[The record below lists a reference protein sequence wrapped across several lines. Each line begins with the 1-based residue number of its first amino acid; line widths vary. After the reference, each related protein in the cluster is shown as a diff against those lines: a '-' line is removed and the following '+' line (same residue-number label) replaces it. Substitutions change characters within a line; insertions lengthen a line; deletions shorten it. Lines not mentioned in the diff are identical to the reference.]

1 MLPRRRVN
9 STVGRLLLDMS
20 SAEEQNK
27 ENLTRRDFLCGAAA
41 IVAGVSMLGSEVMSQ
56 QSNVP
61 VVKALDN
68 PNITHG
74 KVTFKSGTDTIDG
87 YLSRPKAKGRYPIV
101 IVVAGNRI
109 SEEYIPNTT
118 AILAQGGFI
127 GLAPNIF
134 SLQTDSMSAE
144 EKRRIA
150 TTEITDEHVFRDIQ
164 AGIDY
169 LKKQSFVKRKRVGI
183 TGFCFGG
190 RIALM
195 FAARSREVNAVV
207 PFYGT
212 LRLPPE
218 ANRPTGPFDVVSR
231 IKAAVQG
238 HYALKDTGIEQADVK
253 KFFDMLK
260 QQGTKSELYNY
271 EAEHGFFAYTRPAYN
286 ADAAKLA
293 QHRMLEFFE
302 KHLK

>member
-1 MLPRRRVN
+1 
-9 STVGRLLLDMS
+9 MS
-20 SAEEQNK
+20 NAEEQNN

-41 IVAGVSMLGSEVMSQ
+41 IVAGASMLGSKVMGQ
-56 QSNVP
+56 QSNAP
-61 VVKALDN
+61 VVKALGD
-68 PNITHG
+68 PHITHG

-87 YLSRPKAKGRYPIV
+87 YLARPKAKGRYPIV
-101 IVVAGNRI
+101 IVVAGNLI

-118 AILAQGGFI
+118 AILAQGGFV

-134 SLQTDSMSAE
+134 SLQTASMSAE
-144 EKRRIA
+144 EKRKIF
-150 TTEITDEHVFRDIQ
+150 TTQITDDRVFRDVQ

-169 LKKQSFVKRKRVGI
+169 LKKQSFVNRKRIGV

-195 FAARSREVNAVV
+195 FAAKSKEVDAVV

-218 ANRPTGPFDVVSR
+218 ANRPVNPFDIVSK
-231 IKAAVQG
+231 IKAPVQG
-238 HYALKDTGIEQADVK
+238 HYALKDAGIEQSDVK
-253 KFFDMLK
+253 KFFALL
-260 QQGTKSELYNY
+260 QAQGTEAELYTY
-271 EAEHGFFAYTRPAYN
+271 GAEHGFFAYTRPVYN

-293 QHRMLEFFE
+293 ERRMLEFFQ

>member
-1 MLPRRRVN
+1 
-9 STVGRLLLDMS
+9 MS
-20 SAEEQNK
+20 GIEEQNNG
-27 ENLTRRDFLCGAAA
+27 NLTRRDFLCGAAA
-41 IVAGVSMLGSEVMSQ
+41 IVAGVSMPGSEVMSR

-61 VVKALDN
+61 AVKALDN

-74 KVTFKSGTDTIDG
+74 TVTFKSGTDTIDG
-87 YLSRPKAKGRYPIV
+87 YLSRPKAKGRYPLV
-101 IVVAGNRI
+101 IVVAGNQI

-118 AILAQGGFI
+118 AILAQGGFV

-134 SLQTDSMSAE
+134 SLQTASMSAE
-144 EKRRIA
+144 EKRKIF
-150 TTEITDEHVFRDIQ
+150 TTQITDEHVFRDVQ

-169 LKKQSFVKRKRVGI
+169 LKKQSFVKPTRVGI

-195 FAARSREVNAVV
+195 FAARSKEVDAVV
-207 PFYGT
+207 PFYGN

-218 ANRPTGPFDVVSR
+218 FNRPVNPVDIVSK
-231 IKAAVQG
+231 IKAPVQG
-238 HYALKDTGIEQADVK
+238 HYALRDAGIEQTDVK
-253 KFFDMLK
+253 KFFETL
-260 QQGTKSELYNY
+260 QAQGTKAELYNY
-271 EAEHGFFAYTRPAYN
+271 EAEHGFFAYTRTVYN

-293 QHRMLEFFE
+293 QSRMVEFFQ

>member
-1 MLPRRRVN
+1 M
-9 STVGRLLLDMS
+9 SGRALLFDM
-20 SAEEQNK
+20 AGIEEQNN

-41 IVAGVSMLGSEVMSQ
+41 TVAGVSVFGPEVLSQ

-74 KVTFKSGTDTIDG
+74 KVTFKSGTDRIDG

-101 IVVAGNRI
+101 VVVAGNQI

-118 AILAQGGFI
+118 AILAQGGFV

-134 SLQTDSMSAE
+134 SLQTASMSAE
-144 EKRRIA
+144 EKRKVFI
-150 TTEITDEHVFRDIQ
+150 TQITDEHVFRDIQ

-169 LKKQSFVKRKRVGI
+169 LKKQPFAKHNQIGI

-195 FAARSREVNAVV
+195 FAARSKEVGAVV

-212 LRLPPE
+212 LRLPLE
-218 ANRPTGPFDVVSR
+218 ANRPVNPFDIVSK
-231 IKAAVQG
+231 IKAPVQG
-238 HYALKDTGIEQADVK
+238 HYALRDAGIEQSDVK
-253 KFFDMLK
+253 KFFEML
-260 QQGTKSELYNY
+260 QAQGTKTELYNY
-271 EAEHGFFAYTRPAYN
+271 EAEHGFFAYTRSVYN
-286 ADAAKLA
+286 AGAAKLA
-293 QHRMLEFFE
+293 ESRMLEFFQ
-302 KHLK
+302 KQLK

>member
-1 MLPRRRVN
+1 
-9 STVGRLLLDMS
+9 MS
-20 SAEEQNK
+20 SAQEPNK
-27 ENLTRRDFLCGAAA
+27 EILTRRDFLCGGAA
-41 IVAGVSMLGSEVMSQ
+41 IAVGVSLFKSEVLSQ
-56 QSNVP
+56 QTNAP
-61 VVKALDN
+61 IIKALDD

-74 KVTFKSGTDTIDG
+74 KVTFRSGADTIDG
-87 YLSRPKAKGRYPIV
+87 YLSRPKATGRYPLV

-118 AILAQGGFI
+118 AILAQGGFV

-144 EKRRIA
+144 ERQRIF
-150 TTEITDEHVFRDIQ
+150 TTEVTDEHVFRDVQ

-169 LKKQSFVKRKRVGI
+169 LKKQSFVKRKLVGI

-190 RIALM
+190 RIAIM
-195 FAARSREVNAVV
+195 FAAKSKEVDAVV

-218 ANRPTGPFDVVSR
+218 ANRPVGPFDVVSK
-231 IKAAVQG
+231 IKAPVQG
-238 HYALKDTGIEQADVK
+238 HYALKDAGIEQADVK
-253 KFFDMLK
+253 KFFETLQK
-260 QQGTKSELYNY
+260 QGTKTELYNY
-271 EAEHGFFAYTRPAYN
+271 EAEHGFFAYTRPVYN

-293 QHRMLEFFE
+293 QSRMLRFFE

>member
-1 MLPRRRVN
+1 MNSRRPVN
-9 STVGRLLLDMS
+9 LDVGRLLFDMPG
-20 SAEEQNK
+20 AEKQNK

-41 IVAGVSMLGSEVMSQ
+41 IVAGVSMPGHEVLSQ

-61 VVKALDN
+61 KAKALDD

-74 KVTFKSGTDTIDG
+74 KVTFKSGTNTIDG
-87 YLSRPKAKGRYPIV
+87 YLSRPQATGRYPVV

-118 AILAQGGFI
+118 AILAQGGFV

-144 EKRRIA
+144 EKRKIA

-169 LKKQSFVKRKRVGI
+169 LKKQSFVKRKRIGI

-190 RIALM
+190 RSALM
-195 FAARSREVNAVV
+195 FAATSKEIDAVV

-218 ANRPTGPFDVVSR
+218 ANRPVNPFDIVSK
-231 IKAAVQG
+231 IKAPVQG
-238 HYALKDTGIEQADVK
+238 HYALKDTGIEQSDVK
-253 KFFDMLK
+253 KFFEML
-260 QQGTKSELYNY
+260 QAQGTKTELYNY
-271 EAEHGFFAYTRPAYN
+271 EAEHGFFAYTRPVYN

-293 QHRMLEFFE
+293 QGRMLGFFQ